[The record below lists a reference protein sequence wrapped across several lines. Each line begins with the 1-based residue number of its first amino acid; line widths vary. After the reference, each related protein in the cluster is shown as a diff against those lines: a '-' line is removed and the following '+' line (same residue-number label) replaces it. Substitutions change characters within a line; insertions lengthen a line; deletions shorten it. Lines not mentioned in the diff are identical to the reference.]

1 MELVLPRSAR
11 SDGRGRVTSLFFL
24 LGRRNWEILRG
35 AKEACTVDVRLV
47 TLAEK
52 YRSKKIDRRVFLER
66 LIAVLGSY
74 PLAHHWLETSGWAMS
89 LLSQAESESIG
100 VESTAVKYPAEGA
113 TLEGYLSRPKGSGP
127 FPAIIVIHENRG
139 LNEHIRD
146 VTRRLA
152 AEGIV
157 ALAVDHL
164 SRKGGTA
171 SFATPDAARDAIMA
185 LSGDQIVGDLD
196 AADEYLEFHLAV
208 RKDRIGVIGFCW
220 GGQRSILYATANASL
235 KAAVVF
241 YGATPPEEKLA
252 NISCPVLAN
261 YAQNDSRI
269 TDRVP
274 DTAAAMQ
281 RLGKDFDYKIYP
293 GVGHAFFND
302 TGSAYNDAAAQ
313 DAWSRTIQFL
323 KKNLG

>member
-1 MELVLPRSAR
+1 M
-11 SDGRGRVTSLFFL
+11 
-24 LGRRNWEILRG
+24 
-35 AKEACTVDVRLV
+35 DVRLV
-47 TLAEK
+47 NLAEQ
-52 YRSKKIDRRVFLER
+52 YRSRKINRRVFLER

-100 VESTAVKYPAEGA
+100 VESTAVKYPGEGA
-113 TLEGYLSRPKGSGP
+113 TLEGYLSRPKGSGS
-127 FPAIIVIHENRG
+127 FPATIVIHENRG

-152 AEGIV
+152 AEGFV
-157 ALAVDHL
+157 ALAVDQL

-171 SFATPDAARDAIMA
+171 SFATPDAAREAITA
-185 LSGDQIVGDLD
+185 LRDDQIGGDLD
-196 AADEYLEFHLAV
+196 AADEYLESHLAV
-208 RKDRIGVIGFCW
+208 RKDQIGVMGFCW
-220 GGQRSILYATANASL
+220 GGARSFLYATANASL

-241 YGATPPEEKLA
+241 YGTTPPEEKLA

-269 TDRVP
+269 TDRVL

-281 RLGKDFDYKIYP
+281 RLGKDFNYKIYP

-302 TGSAYNDAAAQ
+302 TGSAYNEEAAR

-323 KKNLG
+323 KKSLG